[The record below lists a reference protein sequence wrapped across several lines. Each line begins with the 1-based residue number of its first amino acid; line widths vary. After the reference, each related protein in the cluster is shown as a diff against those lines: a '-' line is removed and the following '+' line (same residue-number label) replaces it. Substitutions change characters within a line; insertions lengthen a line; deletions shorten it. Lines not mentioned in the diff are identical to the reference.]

1 MTSRNAKD
9 NIVNKL
15 GLKLGSSRSDVELD
29 KLRKENALLKKTMDD
44 MSKHKGK
51 ITESEKS
58 KLLEKILALETIKE
72 KNAQQLL
79 AKEKE
84 IVTLKQQLKSGGNE
98 NVSVL
103 QAQLEEKNKE
113 AERREK
119 LFLSLAEETENLKN
133 RLVVVSTKCQ
143 ELERKYEQDPVLQKS
158 KSDGQ
163 VAAGE
168 IAVLQEH
175 LKDCRKALEKNQ
187 QWLVYDQQREAYV
200 KGMLA
205 RIFEL
210 EEQLKKA
217 NQALQE
223 QHKAGNSEETKS
235 VTQQEYYDK
244 LLLTAKRDLE
254 AQKET
259 ISQLKDELSVAKKK
273 YEGKSQEVKHLNQQL
288 QSGRLNARQCVEE
301 EKQRSGDKVERLKAE
316 LQSVKERLEE
326 ERKRSSELSAQVNL
340 LQKSLLKQ
348 QEEQKRIA
356 VLEHQI
362 QMSAKDFENEKL
374 DRQSLQQQLNKVL
387 KELRKA
393 RDQITRLETTNKLH
407 ECHISEPSPY
417 NKHEFEERAPLQD
430 PIFSHSSPVRPST
443 LLDESFLECPRC
455 RAQYPTSQHRELLA
469 HIDYCSN

>member
-1 MTSRNAKD
+1 MTSKNAKD

-79 AKEKE
+79 TKEKE

-163 VAAGE
+163 VAPGE

-175 LKDCRKALEKNQ
+175 LKDALEKNQ

-205 RIFEL
+205 HIFEL

-273 YEGKSQEVKHLNQQL
+273 YEGKCQEVKHLDQQL
-288 QSGRLNARQCVEE
+288 QSERLNARQCVGE

-374 DRQSLQQQLNKVL
+374 DRQSLQQQLHKVL

-407 ECHISEPSPY
+407 ECHISERSPY
-417 NKHEFEERAPLQD
+417 NKHEFEERASLQD